1 MPLCVVRRLFVPAA
15 LCFPALSVFGRKG
28 IEMIVKYRDPFLKR
42 PVEVDI
48 PDDTP
53 PELVKEVLDFMDEDY
68 RRYRALEERERR
80 HRAFSLDAL
89 EYEGVSVACTETP
102 EQEMIREEALQ
113 KRERMLST
121 LTETQRR
128 RFEMVEDGM
137 SLRHI
142 AEIEGADLSS
152 VAESVRAAR
161 KKLRKLL

>member
-1 MPLCVVRRLFVPAA
+1 MDELNNLPEDYDPELDPGA
-15 LCFPALSVFGRKG
+15 LAEGDI
-28 IEMIVKYRDPFLKR
+28 IEMIGEDGETVPF
-42 PVEVDI
+42 I
-48 PDDTP
+48 
-53 PELVKEVLDFMDEDY
+53 FI
-68 RRYRALEERERR
+68 
-80 HRAFSLDAL
+80 DAL

-113 KRERMLST
+113 KRERMLSK